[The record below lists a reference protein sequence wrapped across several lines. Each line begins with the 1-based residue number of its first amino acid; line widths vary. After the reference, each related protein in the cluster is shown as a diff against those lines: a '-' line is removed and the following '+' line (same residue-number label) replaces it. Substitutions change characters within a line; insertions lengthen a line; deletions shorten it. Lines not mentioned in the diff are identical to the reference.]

1 MKKFKAIIFTVIAL
15 AVIVAILINNKMNM
29 AAKTQVENYTETPV
43 VVVSPVKQ
51 KLSDS
56 FSLVGTTQANN
67 DVAIASETQGKVKD
81 VFVNVGDHVQAG
93 SPLIKVDDELKQAN
107 FEAADVNY
115 QKAKRDLERF
125 ESLRK
130 DNSVTDAQIEQ
141 ARLGFKAAEAQYT
154 VARRQ
159 LNDTKISS
167 PISGIV
173 TSRPFDIGAMIQP
186 GMIIANVID
195 ISKLKVKVSVSEK
208 DVFRL
213 NAGNSVQA
221 STDIYPDAS
230 FTGTIKSISSK
241 GDESHTYPVEI
252 TLPNSSAH
260 PLKAGM
266 FMRVHF
272 SSGTERTAMT
282 IPRDALVGTMKKPQV
297 FIVEN
302 NLAVLR
308 DIVVGTE
315 SANHVEVLSG
325 LNGDELLV
333 TSGKFNLKDSSKVS
347 IAKNESEN
355 N

>member
-1 MKKFKAIIFTVIAL
+1 
-15 AVIVAILINNKMNM
+15 
-29 AAKTQVENYTETPV
+29 
-43 VVVSPVKQ
+43 
-51 KLSDS
+51 
-56 FSLVGTTQANN
+56 
-67 DVAIASETQGKVKD
+67 
-81 VFVNVGDHVQAG
+81 VNVGDRVQAG
-93 SPLIKVDDELKQAN
+93 SVLIKVDDELKQAN

-159 LNDTKISS
+159 LSDTKISS

-173 TSRPFDIGAMIQP
+173 TNRAPDIGTMIQP
-186 GMIIANVID
+186 GMIVANVID
-195 ISKLKVKVSVSEK
+195 ISRLKVKVSVSEK

-213 NAGNSVQA
+213 KAGDSVQA
-221 STDIYPDAS
+221 STDIYPGVT

-266 FMRVHF
+266 FLRVYF
-272 SSGTERTAMT
+272 SSGTERTALT

-308 DIVVGTE
+308 DVVIGTE
-315 SANHVEVLSG
+315 SADVVEVLSG

-347 IAKNESEN
+347 IAKNESEIN
-355 N
+355 